1 SKEGATMKRI
11 TGLIGRDELVADIV
25 REIRKGK
32 HMLLTGS
39 TGIGKSMVLQAAIK
53 RIERRQEELQ
63 QMELELTN
71 PRIGVDDMGPE
82 RRQER
87 PFTVAYLRDHQAKGQ
102 FVALSRRLLE
112 AGIVKP
118 SALGLPKRMDSAPID
133 WAECKRTV
141 NRQGIR
147 DITGAI
153 LPAIHAYKENGGG
166 RLIITVDDMTFLT
179 PTQSAFWLAV
189 FDQAQLV
196 GCATAKKE
204 GNRKL
209 WWRMK
214 EVEVPALTPE
224 ASTEIVR
231 TYIAKKGVLIESP
244 DLYISHVVKQAQ
256 GNPQAI
262 ADMLDDSAKE
272 RVVDKRRIREMKH
285 AAGVRYLDFTPVMIV
300 SGAFIVGTRY
310 LAMGLGDK
318 TLYIMAGMTAALF
331 MSLRFFLFK
340 GAGRAN

>member
-1 SKEGATMKRI
+1 MKRI
-11 TGLIGRDELVADIV
+11 TGLIGRDELIIDVV
-25 REIRKGK
+25 REIKKGK
-32 HMLLTGS
+32 HVLLTGP
-39 TGIGKSMVLQAAIK
+39 TGIGKSRVLEAAIK
-53 RIERRQEELQ
+53 RIERRQDELIQ
-63 QMELELTN
+63 AGLDVTN
-71 PRIGVDDMGPE
+71 PTITPTNVTE
-82 RRQER
+82 RRIER
-87 PFTVAYLRDHQAKGQ
+87 RLLLAYLRDHQVKGQ
-102 FVALSRRLLE
+102 FVELSRRLLE
-112 AGIVKP
+112 ARIVKP
-118 SALGLPKRMDSAPID
+118 SALGLPKRMDGAPID

-153 LPAIHAYKENGGG
+153 LPAIHAYKQNGG
-166 RLIITVDDMTFLT
+166 RLVIAVDDLTFLT

-214 EVEVPALTPE
+214 EIEVPALTPE
-224 ASTEIVR
+224 ASIEIVR
-231 TYIAKKGVLIESP
+231 IYIAKKGILIESP
-244 DLYISHVVKQAQ
+244 DLYISHVVKQGQ

-272 RVVDKRRIREMKH
+272 RLVDKRRIREMKH

-300 SGAFIVGTRY
+300 SGACIIGARY
-310 LAMGLGDK
+310 VAIGLGD
-318 TLYIMAGMTAALF
+318 TALYVMAGMAAALF
-331 MSLRFFLFK
+331 LSLRFFLFK

>member
-1 SKEGATMKRI
+1 MKRI
-11 TGLIGRDELVADIV
+11 TGLIGRDELVIDVV

-32 HMLLTGS
+32 HVLLTGP
-39 TGIGKSMVLQAAIK
+39 TGIGKSRVLEAAIK
-53 RIERRQEELQ
+53 RIERRHDELIQ
-63 QMELELTN
+63 AGLDLTN
-71 PRIGVDDMGPE
+71 PSIPPANLTE
-82 RRQER
+82 RRIER
-87 PFTVAYLRDHQAKGQ
+87 RLCLAYLKDHQAKGQ
-102 FVALSRRLLE
+102 FVELSRRLLE
-112 AGIVKP
+112 ARIVKP
-118 SALGLPKRMDSAPID
+118 SALGLPKRMDGAPID

-147 DITGAI
+147 DITRAI
-153 LPAIHAYKENGGG
+153 LPAIHAYKEHGG
-166 RLIITVDDMTFLT
+166 RLVIAVDDMTFLT

-214 EVEVPALTPE
+214 EIEVPALTPE
-224 ASTEIVR
+224 AATEIAR
-231 TYIAKKGVLIESP
+231 IYIARKGILIESP
-244 DLYISHVVKQAQ
+244 ELYLSHVVKQAQ

-272 RVVDKRRIREMKH
+272 RLVNKRQIREMRH
-285 AAGVRYLDFTPVMIV
+285 QAGVRYLDFTPVMIV

-318 TLYIMAGMTAALF
+318 TLYIMAGMTAAVF

>member
-1 SKEGATMKRI
+1 MKRI
-11 TGLIGRDELVADIV
+11 TGLIGRDELVIDVA

-32 HMLLTGS
+32 HVLLTGP
-39 TGIGKSMVLQAAIK
+39 TGIGKSRVLEAAIK
-53 RIERRQEELQ
+53 RIEQRQDELIQ
-63 QMELELTN
+63 AGLELTN
-71 PRIGVDDMGPE
+71 PIIPPVNVTE
-82 RRQER
+82 RRKER
-87 PFTVAYLRDHQAKGQ
+87 PLCVVYLKDHQAKGQ

-112 AGIVKP
+112 AHIVKP
-118 SALGLPKRMDSAPID
+118 SVLGLPKRMDGAPID

-141 NRQGIR
+141 NHQGIR

-153 LPAIHAYKENGGG
+153 LPAILVYKENSGQ
-166 RLIITVDDMTFLT
+166 LIITVDDMTFLT

-189 FDQAQLV
+189 FDHAQLV
-196 GCATAKKE
+196 GYASAKKE

-214 EVEVPALTPE
+214 EIEVPTLTPE

-231 TYIAKKGVLIESP
+231 TYIAKKSMLIESP

-300 SGAFIVGTRY
+300 SGACIIGARY
-310 LAMGLGDK
+310 VAIGLGD
-318 TLYIMAGMTAALF
+318 TALYVMAGMAAALF
-331 MSLRFFLFK
+331 LSLRFFLFK
-340 GAGRAN
+340 GAGRAS

>member
-1 SKEGATMKRI
+1 
-11 TGLIGRDELVADIV
+11 IGRDELVIDVV

-32 HMLLTGS
+32 HTLLTGP
-39 TGIGKSMVLQAAIK
+39 TGIGKSRVLEAAIK
-53 RIERRQEELQ
+53 RIERRQDELIQ
-63 QMELELTN
+63 AGLDLTN
-71 PRIGVDDMGPE
+71 PIIPPTNVIE
-82 RRQER
+82 RRIER
-87 PFTVAYLRDHQAKGQ
+87 RLCLAYLKDHQAKGQ
-102 FVALSRRLLE
+102 FVELSRRLLE
-112 AGIVKP
+112 ARIVKP

-153 LPAIHAYKENGGG
+153 LPAIHAYKENGSH
-166 RLIITVDDMTFLT
+166 LIIAVDDMTFLT

-196 GCATAKKE
+196 GCASGKKDS
-204 GNRKL
+204 NRKL

-214 EVEVPALTPE
+214 EIEVPALTPE
-224 ASTEIVR
+224 AATHIVR
-231 TYIAKKGVLIESP
+231 TYIARKGILIESP
-244 DLYISHVVKQAQ
+244 ELYISHVVKQAQ

-300 SGAFIVGTRY
+300 SGACIIGARY
-310 LAMGLGDK
+310 VAIGLGDT
-318 TLYIMAGMTAALF
+318 TLYVMAGMAAALF
-331 MSLRFFLFK
+331 LSLRFFMFR

>member
-1 SKEGATMKRI
+1 MKRI
-11 TGLIGRDELVADIV
+11 TGLIGRDELVIDVV

-32 HMLLTGS
+32 HVLLTGP

-53 RIERRQEELQ
+53 RIERRREELQ
-63 QMELELTN
+63 QMDLDLTN
-71 PRIGVDDMGPE
+71 PEIGVVDGPE

-87 PFTVAYLRDHQAKGQ
+87 PITVAYLRDHQAKGQ
-102 FVALSRRLLE
+102 FVALSKRLLE

-196 GCATAKKE
+196 GCASAKKD

-214 EVEVPALTPE
+214 EIEVPALTPE

-231 TYIAKKGVLIESP
+231 TYIARKGILIESP
-244 DLYISHVVKQAQ
+244 ELYISHVVKQAQ

-300 SGAFIVGTRY
+300 SGACIIGARY
-310 LAMGLGDK
+310 VAIGLGDT
-318 TLYIMAGMTAALF
+318 TLYVMAGMAAALF
-331 MSLRFFLFK
+331 LSLR
-340 GAGRAN
+340 